1 MSPFGW
7 PASGCGSSLL
17 SRVGADALGR
27 EVLDLLARARLD
39 TTLIQV
45 DPRHPT
51 GTVTVDTT
59 DPGRVRYDIVAP
71 AAWDFIEVPPGP
83 SPASAA
89 VLVYGSLAARNEV
102 SRRTLFHLDAAALRV
117 FDVNLRSPFTARDV
131 IETLLARAD
140 WAKVNAEE
148 LAEIA
153 GWNNGTDEIETAARS
168 VAERYGLRAI
178 CVTLGAEGAGLLH
191 EGRWYRQ
198 PGFRVPVI
206 DTIGCGDSFLAGW
219 LARMLMG
226 DLPDEALLWGAAVGA
241 LVAARPGANPEF
253 DLAEVEDLIGR

>member
-1 MSPFGW
+1 M
-7 PASGCGSSLL
+7 
-17 SRVGADALGR
+17 
-27 EVLDLLARARLD
+27 
-39 TTLIQV
+39 
-45 DPRHPT
+45 
-51 GTVTVDTT
+51 
-59 DPGRVRYDIVAP
+59 AP
-71 AAWDFIEVPPGP
+71 AAWDFIEVPLGP

-102 SRRTLFHLDAAALRV
+102 SRRTLFHLLDAAVLRV
-117 FDVNLRSPFTARDV
+117 FDVNLRPPFTARDV
-131 IETLLARAD
+131 IEPLLARAD

-153 GWNNGTDEIETAARS
+153 GWNNGMDEIETAARS

-178 CVTLGAEGAGLLH
+178 CVTLGADGAGLLH

-206 DTIGCGDSFLAGW
+206 DTIGCGDLFPAGCGWPECSWATCPTKRCSGEPPSAPSSLLA
-219 LARMLMG
+219 
-226 DLPDEALLWGAAVGA
+226 
-241 LVAARPGANPEF
+241 GANPEF